1 MISSSSQKPL
11 PLFRILALVLLCI
24 VVSLIIA
31 ILQVPDL
38 SSEVEKARKELISA
52 QQENARLLRELE
64 LTQSTVYIETSA
76 RERFGYAYPGEIIY
90 EPVLRTD
97 G

>member
-11 PLFRILALVLLCI
+11 PLFRILAVILLCI
-24 VVSLIIA
+24 AAGLILA

-38 SSEVEKARKELISA
+38 SGEVEQARMELLSA
-52 QQENARLLRELE
+52 RQENARLLRELE
-64 LTQSTVYIETSA
+64 VTLSASFIETSA
-76 RERFGYAYPGEIIY
+76 RERYGYAYPGEIIY
-90 EPVLRTD
+90 EPVIRTD